1 MPTSRSSSKRG
12 AEIIAHSLPK
22 NVATIRTS
30 LNRLLGFPIAAVLT
44 HVPALEQFVG
54 ASVDK
59 RRLHIALTRLR
70 RRGLKIEIV
79 YDIGARLGWW
89 TETVRPSLPG
99 ARFFLFEAN
108 DMHAK
113 ALQETGE
120 RHFAELLSS
129 EEKLVEFYATGAP
142 GDSYF
147 REATGH
153 YAGVTPTTR
162 RATTL
167 DRVIETHD
175 LPYPDLIKVDVQGAE
190 LDVLRGGRKAL
201 DNARL
206 VLLECPIVEYNEGA
220 PTIDEYFRFMDER
233 SFTPVDFLGRTWLN
247 GRVIQI
253 DVLFADVRVDHG
265 VTG

>member
-1 MPTSRSSSKRG
+1 
-12 AEIIAHSLPK
+12 
-22 NVATIRTS
+22 VIRTS
-30 LNRLLGFPIAAVLT
+30 INRLLAFPIAAAIT
-44 HVPALEQFVG
+44 HVPALEQFIS
-54 ASVDK
+54 AKLDS

-99 ARFFLFEAN
+99 ARFFLFEGN
-108 DMHAK
+108 DMHTK

-120 RHFAELLSS
+120 RYFTAILSS
-129 EEKLVEFYATGAP
+129 EEKLVEFYATGGP

-147 REATGH
+147 REASEH
-153 YAGVTPTTR
+153 FVGVTPRTL

-167 DRVIETHD
+167 DHIVETHD
-175 LPYPDLIKVDVQGAE
+175 LPDPDLIKADVQGAE
-190 LDVLRGGRKAL
+190 LDVLRGGTKAL
-201 DNARL
+201 DKAKL

-220 PTIDEYFRFMDER
+220 PNIHEYFRFMDER
-233 SFTPVDFLGRTWLN
+233 GFTPIDFLGRTWRH

-253 DVLFADVRVDHG
+253 DVLFADIRAHHAVIG
-265 VTG
+265 